1 MDCPHY
7 AQITFYIDI
16 FPIMA
21 DGSLSPSKLTLSE
34 LESEGITKTATFGV
48 EGFTRADCVTKLKE
62 SLKKLNYDE

>member
-1 MDCPHY
+1 
-7 AQITFYIDI
+7 
-16 FPIMA
+16 MA